1 MLKHL
6 HVFEQVLEQRGCNAW
21 VVLHVHLLHFTW
33 EGVAIPVLDCRYLL
47 LLCANNCKEAGLN
60 SSGLGS
66 LVAWGYVYHL

>member
-1 MLKHL
+1 MCLNKYLSKEDAMH
-6 HVFEQVLEQRGCNAW
+6 G

-60 SSGLGS
+60 SSRLGS